1 MLQRIFVQY
10 LYFIRRFLELNNIK
24 QPKKKDLKDGSP
36 KIKKGSAQSVLN
48 KSYLQSIFVK
58 LSQARYAD
66 EYTIVIQNSIV

>member
-1 MLQRIFVQY
+1 MLHRIFVQY

-24 QPKKKDLKDGSP
+24 QPKERWKSQ
-36 KIKKGSAQSVLN
+36 IQKKGSAQSVLN

-66 EYTIVIQNSIV
+66 EYTIVIQTL